1 MTACRVCG
9 AHIAKA
15 SYEASAPA
23 LTSMM
28 AFIDIPTLA
37 YVCDGCGHAQC
48 ADLPD
53 IETFYDTTYR
63 ISLESDDHDQ
73 IFAVTADGT
82 PIYRTDHQ
90 AAIGLRLLDLP
101 QGAAILD
108 YGAGKATTLRKMC
121 AARPDLH
128 PHVFDVSRDYVPA
141 WDGWVAGEDQ
151 ATYTVPE
158 AWAGRFDAII
168 SHFVIEH
175 VAEPVGFLKTLRALL
190 APGGRVLLSMP
201 DVAANPGDMTVADH
215 LNHFSRASLNRALQ
229 LSGFALETIDSDAFP
244 GAFFAVALRSEEPVA
259 MAIDG
264 DRQEIAA
271 AAAKAREI
279 CDFWKQATRRLDGA
293 AKQFSGKRAAV
304 YGSGF
309 YGSWI
314 CSRIEADVD
323 FRVFLDQNPQLQG
336 STHFNRPVLAPANLD
351 QDVDVVFVGLNPLK
365 ARAAIAGQAALHR
378 PGLDLVW
385 IDG

>member
-9 AHIAKA
+9 SHIAEA

-28 AFIDIPTLA
+28 AFIDIPTLVH
-37 YVCDGCGHAQC
+37 VCDECGHAQC

-53 IETFYDTTYR
+53 IESFYDTTYR

-73 IFAVTADGT
+73 VFAVAADGT
-82 PIYRTDHQ
+82 PIFRTDHQ

-101 QGAAILD
+101 QGTSILD
-108 YGAGKATTLRKMC
+108 YGAGKADTLRKMC
-121 AARPDLH
+121 VARADLH

-141 WDGWVAGEDQ
+141 WNGWVKPENQ
-151 ATYTVPE
+151 ASYSVPD
-158 AWAGRFDAII
+158 AWAGRFQAII

-175 VAEPVGFLKTLRALL
+175 VAEPVAFLKTLHGLL
-190 APGGRVLLSMP
+190 APGGRLLLSMP

-215 LNHFSRASLNRALQ
+215 LNHFSTASLKRALA
-229 LSGFALETIDSDAFP
+229 LSGFTLETVDSTAFP
-244 GAFFAVALRSEEPVA
+244 GAFFIVAVCCEQPVTGA
-259 MAIDG
+259 A
-264 DRQEIAA
+264 DRQEAA
-271 AAAKAREI
+271 DAAQKAREI
-279 CDFWKQATRRLDGA
+279 CAFWKQATIRLDDA

-323 FRVFLDQNPQLQG
+323 FRVFLDQNPKLQG
-336 STHFNRPVLAPANLD
+336 SVHFNRPVLSPSKLD
-351 QDVDVVFVGLNPLK
+351 DDVDVVFVGLNPLK

>member
-1 MTACRVCG
+1 MTSCRVCSMP
-9 AHIAKA
+9 IAAA

-28 AFIDIPTLA
+28 AFIDIPTLV

-53 IETFYDTTYR
+53 IDSFYDTTYR

-73 IFAVTADGT
+73 IFAVAADGS

-101 QGAAILD
+101 QGASILD

-121 AARPDLH
+121 TARQDLH
-128 PHVFDVSRDYVPA
+128 PHVFDVSRDYMPA
-141 WDGWVAGEDQ
+141 WDGWVASEDQ
-151 ATYTVPE
+151 ATYAVPE
-158 AWAGRFDAII
+158 TWSGRFDAII

-175 VAEPVGFLKTLRALL
+175 VAEPVAFLKTLRGLL
-190 APGGRVLLSMP
+190 APGGRLLLSMP

-215 LNHFSRASLNRALQ
+215 LNHFSAASLRRALQ
-229 LSGFALETIDSDAFP
+229 LSGFTLETIDSDAFP
-244 GAFFAVALRSEEPVA
+244 GAFFAVAQRSEEPVA
-259 MAIDG
+259 IDS
-264 DRQEIAA
+264 DPRQITAA
-271 AAAKAREI
+271 ADKAREI
-279 CDFWKQATRRLDGA
+279 CAFWKQATKRLDSA
-293 AKQFSGKRAAV
+293 AKQFAGKRAAV

-314 CSRIEADVD
+314 CSRIDADVD
-323 FRVFLDQNPQLQG
+323 FRVFLDQNPKLQG
-336 STHFNRPVLAPANLD
+336 STHFNRPVLAPVNLGRD
-351 QDVDVVFVGLNPLK
+351 IDVVFVGLNPLK

-385 IDG
+385 IQG

>member
-1 MTACRVCG
+1 MTVCRVCET
-9 AHIAKA
+9 HIAKA

-37 YVCDGCGHAQC
+37 FVCDDCGHAQC

-73 IFAVTADGT
+73 IFAVAADGS

-101 QGAAILD
+101 QGASILD

-121 AARPDLH
+121 VARPDLR
-128 PHVFDVSRDYVPA
+128 PHVFDVSRDYMPA

-158 AWAGRFDAII
+158 AWVGRFDAII

-175 VAEPVGFLKTLRALL
+175 VAEPVAFLKTLRGLL

-215 LNHFSRASLNRALQ
+215 LNHFSRASLKRALQ
-229 LSGFALETIDSDAFP
+229 LSGFALEAIDSDAFP

-259 MAIDG
+259 ISG
-264 DRQEIAA
+264 DRKEIVT
-271 AAAKAREI
+271 AAAKAKEI
-279 CDFWKQATRRLDGA
+279 CDFWKQATKRLDGA

-323 FRVFLDQNPQLQG
+323 FRFFLDQNPKLQG

-351 QDVDVVFVGLNPLK
+351 VDVDVVFVGLNPLK

>member
-1 MTACRVCG
+1 MTPCRVCG
-9 AHIAKA
+9 SHIAQA

-28 AFIDIPTLA
+28 TFIDIPTFA
-37 YVCDGCGHAQC
+37 YVCDDCGHAQC

-53 IETFYDTTYR
+53 IETFYDTAYR

-73 IFAVTADGT
+73 IFALAADGG

-128 PHVFDVSRDYVPA
+128 PYVFDVSRDYMAA

-151 ATYTVPE
+151 ATYTVPT
-158 AWAGRFDAII
+158 AWAGRCDAII

-175 VAEPVGFLKTLRALL
+175 VAEPIGFLKTLRALL
-190 APGGRVLLSMP
+190 TPGGRLLLSMP
-201 DVAANPGDMTVADH
+201 DVSANPGDMTVADH
-215 LNHFSRASLNRALQ
+215 LNHFSGASLKRALQ
-229 LSGFALETIDSDAFP
+229 LSGFALETIDRDAFP
-244 GAFFAVALRSEEPVA
+244 GAFFAVAIRSEDSV
-259 MAIDG
+259 AIDG
-264 DRQEIAA
+264 DHQEISAA
-271 AAAKAREI
+271 AARAKEI
-279 CDFWKQATRRLDGA
+279 CVFWKQATRRLDGA

-314 CSRIEADVD
+314 CSRIEGDVD
-323 FRVFLDQNPQLQG
+323 FRVFLDQNPKLQG
-336 STHFNRPVLAPANLD
+336 SIHFNRPVLAPANLD
-351 QDVDVVFVGLNPLK
+351 DDVDVVFVGLNPLK
-365 ARAAIAGQAALHR
+365 ARAAIAGQTALNR

>member
-9 AHIAKA
+9 SHIAEA

-37 YVCDGCGHAQC
+37 YVCDECGHAQS

-53 IETFYDTTYR
+53 IESFYDTTYR

-73 IFAVTADGT
+73 IFAVAADGT
-82 PIYRTDHQ
+82 PIFRTDHQ

-101 QGAAILD
+101 QGASILD
-108 YGAGKATTLRKMC
+108 YGAGKADTLRKMC
-121 AARPDLH
+121 AARADLH
-128 PHVFDVSRDYVPA
+128 PHVFDVSRDYAPA
-141 WDGWVAGEDQ
+141 WNGWVKPEDQ
-151 ATYTVPE
+151 ASYRVPA
-158 AWAGRFDAII
+158 AWAGRFQAII

-175 VAEPVGFLKTLRALL
+175 VAEPVSFLKALRELL
-190 APGGRVLLSMP
+190 APGGRLLLSMP

-215 LNHFSRASLNRALQ
+215 LNHFSTASLKRALA
-229 LSGFALETIDSDAFP
+229 LSGFALETVDSAAFP
-244 GAFFAVALRSEEPVA
+244 GAFFIVAVSCEQPVA
-259 MAIDG
+259 SVSD
-264 DRQEIAA
+264 QQAA
-271 AAAKAREI
+271 ADAARKAREI
-279 CDFWKQATRRLDGA
+279 CAFWKKATIRLDDA
-293 AKQFSGKRAAV
+293 AKRFSGKRAAV

-323 FRVFLDQNPQLQG
+323 FRVFLDQNPKLQG
-336 STHFNRPVLAPANLD
+336 SVHFNRPVLPPSKLD
-351 QDVDVVFVGLNPLK
+351 DDVDVVFVGLNPLK